1 MTAGWSEHDVLCM
14 RAALAEAREAL
25 AAGEVPVGAVV
36 TAGERILGRGRNR
49 NLAQTDP
56 TAHAEI
62 VALREAAL
70 ASANPRLAD
79 ATLYV
84 TLEPCPMCVG
94 AMLHARIRRL
104 VFAAYDPKG
113 GAAGSVVDLSAVR
126 GLNHRIEVNGGL
138 LADDAAGLLREFF
151 AARRQAGPGAS

>member
-1 MTAGWSEHDVLCM
+1 MTAGWSDHDVLCM

-36 TAGERILGRGRNR
+36 TAGERSLGRGRNR
-49 NLAQTDP
+49 NLTQTDP

-138 LADDAAGLLREFF
+138 LADEAAGLLREFF

>member
-1 MTAGWSEHDVLCM
+1 QRTASLAREARARAPAARSHALRSVRDRRTALMTAGWSENDILCM
-14 RAALAEAREAL
+14 RAALAEARGAL

-84 TLEPCPMCVG
+84 TLEPCPMC
-94 AMLHARIRRL
+94 
-104 VFAAYDPKG
+104 
-113 GAAGSVVDLSAVR
+113 
-126 GLNHRIEVNGGL
+126 
-138 LADDAAGLLREFF
+138 
-151 AARRQAGPGAS
+151 